1 MSPEEQV
8 EDISITTT
16 SYLEEE
22 IEEPQEPPVPHT
34 NMKAQHSKIL
44 SQISLAFE
52 QVVE

>member
-1 MSPEEQV
+1 MSPEEQI

-16 SYLEEE
+16 SYQEEE
-22 IEEPQEPPVPHT
+22 IEEPPVPHT

-52 QVVE
+52 QVV